1 VATAATMYRFQIE
14 LSNIDSSVYESLD
27 LRVAMHP
34 SEDAERVMVRVL
46 ARALAH
52 EEGLEFGRGLSNTD
66 DATLWS
72 HTDTGQIGTWIDVG
86 LPSAERLHRASKKSE
101 RLLIFT
107 HKPEAALRR
116 EWKVRKIHRAA
127 EMKVFRLPPVFVQRL
142 AETLERKMSLFITVH
157 DGVLSVGIGDL
168 TVDGVVE
175 EISMTDLLLSTNS

>member
-1 VATAATMYRFQIE
+1 MATAATMYRFQLE
-14 LSNIDSSVYESLD
+14 LSDIDNSVYESLD

-34 SEDAERVMVRVL
+34 SEDAERVIVRVL

-52 EEGLEFGRGLSNTD
+52 EEGLEFGRGLFNAE

-86 LPSAERLHRASKKSE
+86 LPSADRLHRASKKSE
-101 RLLIFT
+101 RLFIFT

-116 EWKVRKIHRAA
+116 EWKVRKIHRAD
-127 EMKVFRLPPVFVQRL
+127 EMKIFRFPPEFVQRL
-142 AETLERKMSLFITVH
+142 AETLERKMSLFVTVH
-157 DGVLSVGIGDL
+157 DGVLSVGVGDL

-175 EISMTDLLLSTNS
+175 EITMTELLLSPAS